1 MSNSTHQLQAPQGAV
16 DQAISLYNQ
25 GKMEQTI
32 SLSET
37 LAEHYPDTLILYDIL
52 GAAYIAIGNADK
64 TIKSYQKAIKLNPN
78 HTDAYNNMG
87 TVFYEIGKFDEAL
100 ECCKKAVKLEPYFAG
115 AHYNLGN
122 ILEHTGNLKKAIE
135 SYKTSLAI
143 QPNDA
148 EVLLNFGRVLK
159 DYGEFDQAI
168 ECYAK
173 ALKIN
178 PDLANAQIN
187 MENTAKE
194 KAEIDNLI
202 IDYAKVVKNKVD
214 SAELISFMGTILQD
228 RGCLDLAIEKYE
240 KAIKISPN
248 YDLAYYNLGT
258 ALVRIGEFDRA
269 MKALNKALKIK
280 PDYIDAMFQ
289 KSRLLLNRHD
299 FKLGWT
305 MCDVSQIAKFESTVL
320 PIKRAKR
327 WKGSSLL
334 GKNIE
339 LYASQGV
346 GDEILYSS
354 CIPDLIQ
361 ETPNNIY
368 LECDPRL
375 QPLFARSFP
384 SINIYGVARKDK
396 TSWKRYERIRLQQN
410 IHIDYSNPV
419 DSLPWFFRNQIADF
433 PKRDSYLVP
442 DPGLVKKWT
451 KRLSRFGEGLKI
463 GISWNAGID
472 VGGLN
477 SIPLK
482 FWREVLSLEAFFV
495 NLQYGDVSVEIKQF
509 QNENKIKIY
518 DWKDNDPLLDLDN
531 QAALISQLDLV
542 ISVDNT
548 TVHSCVALGTE
559 VWDLMDPGLNLMWM
573 DNFTNASPLSPNLR
587 LFKRKPRSRWTT
599 VLKEVEIALRVRTQ
613 STG

>member
-1 MSNSTHQLQAPQGAV
+1 MSSSTHQLQAPKGSV
-16 DQAISLYNQ
+16 DQAISLYKQ
-25 GKMEQTI
+25 GEMEHTI

-37 LAEHYPDTLILYDIL
+37 LVEHFPDTLILYDIL
-52 GAAYIAIGNADK
+52 GAAYMAIGNAEK
-64 TIKSYQKAIKLNPN
+64 TIKSYQKALKLDPN

-87 TVFYEIGKFDEAL
+87 TVFYEIGNLDEAL
-100 ECCKKAVKLEPYFAG
+100 ECYKKAVKLEPYFAG

-122 ILEHTGNLKKAIE
+122 ILQHTGNLKKAIE

-143 QPNDA
+143 QPNDVD
-148 EVLLNFGRVLK
+148 VLLSFGSVLK
-159 DYGEFDQAI
+159 DYGEFEQAI
-168 ECYAK
+168 ECYAR

-178 PDLANAQIN
+178 PDLDNARIN

-194 KAEIDNLI
+194 KAEIDNLV

-214 SAELISFMGTILQD
+214 SAELISFMGTILQL
-228 RGCLDLAIEKYE
+228 RGYLDLAIEKYE

-248 YDLAYYNLGT
+248 YDLAHYSMGT

-269 MKALNKALKIK
+269 IKALDKALKIK
-280 PDYIDAMFQ
+280 PDYFDAMFH

-305 MCDVSQIAKFESTVL
+305 MYGVSRNLKFASTEL

-339 LYASQGV
+339 LYASQGL

-375 QPLFARSFP
+375 KPLFARSFP
-384 SINIYGVARKDK
+384 SIIIYGVARKDIA
-396 TSWKRYERIRLQQN
+396 SLKRYEIIRSQEN
-410 IHIDYSNPV
+410 IHIDYSNPI
-419 DSLPWFFRNQIADF
+419 DSLPEFFRNHIADF
-433 PKRDSYLVP
+433 PKRNSYLVP
-442 DPGLVKKWT
+442 DPKLVKKWT

-463 GISWNAGID
+463 GISWKTGAGR
-472 VGGLN
+472 GENL

-495 NLQYGDVSVEIKQF
+495 NLQYGDVSGEIEQF
-509 QNENKIKIY
+509 QNENKIEIY

-542 ISVDNT
+542 ISVDNA

-573 DNFTNASPLSPNLR
+573 DNGTNSSPLSPNLR
-587 LFKRKPRSRWTT
+587 LFRRKPQSRWTT